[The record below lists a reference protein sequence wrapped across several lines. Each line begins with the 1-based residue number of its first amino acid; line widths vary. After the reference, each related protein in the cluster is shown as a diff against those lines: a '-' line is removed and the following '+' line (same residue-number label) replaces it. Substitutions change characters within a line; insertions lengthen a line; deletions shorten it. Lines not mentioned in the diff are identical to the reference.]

1 MQTVIQGDD
10 IHMEELA
17 RMTAAME
24 LLRKRINKGMP
35 GQQMCLLLTVAVRPG
50 VTMQELT
57 QLLDMPQGS
66 VSRNIKALS
75 YYRERENGISQL
87 KGRGLLYTAPVG
99 DGSHSLAVHLT
110 PLGEKVIGEIGQV
123 LRKESAQEKQRCRQ
137 DYISPQILKA
147 ALS

>member
-1 MQTVIQGDD
+1 
-10 IHMEELA
+10 MEELT

-24 LLRKRINKGMP
+24 LLRKRVNKGMP

-57 QLLDMPQGS
+57 RLLDMPQGS

-75 YYRERENGISQL
+75 YYRERENGVSRL
-87 KGRGLLYTAPVG
+87 KGRGLLYTAPAT
-99 DGSHSLAVHLT
+99 DSSHALAVHLT

-123 LRKESAQEKQRCRQ
+123 LCKGITQERQRYRQ
-137 DYISPQILKA
+137 DYISPQVLKA

>member
-1 MQTVIQGDD
+1 
-10 IHMEELA
+10 MEELA

-24 LLRKRINKGMP
+24 LLRKRVNKGMP

-57 QLLDMPQGS
+57 RLLDMPQGS

-75 YYRERENGISQL
+75 YYREHENGVSKL
-87 KGRGLLYTAPVG
+87 KGRGLLYTSPAEN
-99 DGSHSLAVHLT
+99 GSHALAVYLT
-110 PLGEKVIGEIGQV
+110 PLGKKVIGEIGQV
-123 LRKESAQEKQRCRQ
+123 LRKDDATERQRGHQ
-137 DYISPQILKA
+137 DYIPPHLQTA